1 MQIKEIVGKI
11 NYTNKAGEE
20 KKLWIKAGKLY
31 IKDDGTFSV
40 KINSWINPMAFSNE
54 KQECWFG
61 CYDIK
66 QSEKPAP
73 AQVQAEVPA
82 EDSTDVPF

>member
-11 NYTNKAGEE
+11 NYTNKQGEE
-20 KKLWIKAGKLY
+20 KKMWVKAGKLY

-40 KINSWINPMAFSNE
+40 KINSWINPMAFANE
-54 KQECWFG
+54 KQECWFS

-66 QSEKPAP
+66 QAEKPAP
-73 AQVQAEVPA
+73 AQVQAEAPA
-82 EDSTDVPF
+82 EDSADVPF